1 MTQPPSLRISELQDH
16 VGQTATVR
24 GWVTHVRSSGKVAFA
39 VIRDGTG
46 ILQAVLVKSQVSPEV
61 WAAFGELTTETSVS
75 VTGEVKAEPRAPGG
89 YEIGATNLSVIG
101 PSPIDYPIQPKEHG
115 IDF

>member
-1 MTQPPSLRISELQDH
+1 MTAPTLRISELHAH
-16 VGQTATVR
+16 VRQTATGP

-46 ILQAVLVKSQVSPEV
+46 VLQAVLVKSQVAPEV

-89 YEIGATNLSVIG
+89 YEIGATDLRIIG
-101 PSPIDYPIQPKEHG
+101 SSPVDYPIQPKEHG
-115 IDF
+115 ID

>member
-1 MTQPPSLRISELQDH
+1 MTAKYARISELPSNS
-16 VGQTATVR
+16 GQAVRIR

-46 ILQAVLVKSQVSPEV
+46 VLQAVLVKSQLSPET
-61 WAAFGELTTETSVS
+61 WARFGELTTETSVS

-89 YEIGATNLSVIG
+89 FEIGATELAIIG
-101 PSPIDYPIQPKEHG
+101 GSPIDYPIQPKE
-115 IDF
+115 